1 MHGLQTNAWTTC
13 SFIQDTLVDRPS
25 LSNPPSKI
33 VAHKLCIA
41 MHHQWVASYPSI
53 ASVPGRFTQRGYLL
67 PISGWHCTHPL
78 RLKKHPSGS
87 SHTNP
92 LFTIMRW
99 FTIVVTSTSPHTRII
114 RVTMLH
120 FHVASNRT
128 KFGWFGRPF
137 WTHAYVD
144 LLIHSQKK
152 GKTRLVLLHRS
163 TSQTNV
169 ATVSVA
175 RMKLMFVRW
184 FGRPFWT
191 HTDVHLL
198 VYTYCSLDGSAVHF
212 GLTPTSTH
220 RFLVYIQRKTR
231 LVLLHRSVSQT
242 NASTV
247 SDCPNETRV
256 HHILFQCQ

>member
-1 MHGLQTNAWTTC
+1 MDNLFVHSGHFGRSTFFVKSAKQNRSSQTMHRYASSMSGIVPFHRIRSWQVHPTRL
-13 SFIQDTLVDRPS
+13 
-25 LSNPPSKI
+25 PPPN
-33 VAHKLCIA
+33 
-41 MHHQWVASYPSI
+41 QWLA
-53 ASVPGRFTQRGYLL
+53 L
-67 PISGWHCTHPL
+67 HPPTAL
-78 RLKKHPSGS
+78 LKKHPSGS

-231 LVLLHRSVSQT
+231 LVLLHRSASQT
-242 NASTV
+242 NGSTV

>member
-1 MHGLQTNAWTTC
+1 MVHHRGYVHLSTHMHHTC
-13 SFIQDTLVDRPS
+13 HDASLSCCIQPYKIRMVRPS
-25 LSNPPSKI
+25 ILDS
-33 VAHKLCIA
+33 
-41 MHHQWVASYPSI
+41 
-53 ASVPGRFTQRGYLL
+53 R
-67 PISGWHCTHPL
+67 L
-78 RLKKHPSGS
+78 RRP
-87 SHTNP
+87 
-92 LFTIMRW
+92 
-99 FTIVVTSTSPHTRII
+99 PHTQ
-114 RVTMLH
+114 
-120 FHVASNRT
+120 S
-128 KFGWFGRPF
+128 
-137 WTHAYVD
+137 
-144 LLIHSQKK
+144 KK

-198 VYTYCSLDGSAVHF
+198 VYTHCSLDGSAVHF

-231 LVLLHRSVSQT
+231 LVLLHRSASQT
-242 NASTV
+242 NGSTV